1 MPVFAFACILL
12 LMALPAPAPA
22 SHVRL
27 EPGMCYMGE
36 QSGHGGTRVE
46 LQLLDDNFFSLRE
59 VFAPRGGRRV
69 TRDST
74 GVWRQV
80 EDGSLLRLTNGYG
93 LSLRLN
99 IGGEGNLYGEFSF
112 RASLPPMSLTLKRVS
127 RAVRPFVIMGCWSGL
142 KADGP
147 A

>member
-59 VFAPRGGRRV
+59 VFALAGAGASRGIPPAYGGR
-69 TRDST
+69 
-74 GVWRQV
+74 WR
-80 EDGSLLRLTNGYG
+80 T
-93 LSLRLN
+93 
-99 IGGEGNLYGEFSF
+99 
-112 RASLPPMSLTLKRVS
+112 APCC
-127 RAVRPFVIMGCWSGL
+127 A
-142 KADGP
+142 
-147 A
+147 